1 MLGKEFVINYIIK
14 RHNSE
19 QKELAFKIYVTDA
32 LYALARLN
40 KRYFDIINKCPNESQ
55 RTSEEIVESICAQLD
70 KLGGK
75 EEDK

>member
-1 MLGKEFVINYIIK
+1 MLGKEFLINYIIK
-14 RHNSE
+14 RHSFE

-40 KRYFDIINKCPNESQ
+40 KRYFDIIDKRHNEPQ